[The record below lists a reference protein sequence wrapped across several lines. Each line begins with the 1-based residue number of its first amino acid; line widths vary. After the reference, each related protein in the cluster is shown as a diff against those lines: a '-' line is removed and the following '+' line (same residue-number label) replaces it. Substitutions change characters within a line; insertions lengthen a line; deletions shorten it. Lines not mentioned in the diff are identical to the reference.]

1 MRTANGIL
9 PAQSWRIQST
19 HHLDRLHACSVD
31 PERPLPPRPPLPPA
45 LPPLA
50 PPLAPPSLPP
60 PSAPVLATVL
70 RGRPVLTH
78 VVLPGRGQLR
88 ARSASAPRPR
98 RVIARVD
105 FAVPRPPVLAVSVLG
120 ARSTRDAHGPAARA
134 VRQRVSA
141 PPEWHA
147 VTLYPSGVSS

>member
-1 MRTANGIL
+1 MLPLGDEQRAVARMRVGA
-9 PAQSWRIQST
+9 RE
-19 HHLDRLHACSVD
+19 ACAAAAAAAAAT
-31 PERPLPPRPPLPPA
+31 RRPPA
-45 LPPLA
+45 AWRGGVRRARA
-50 PPLAPPSLPP
+50 PSPP

-105 FAVPRPPVLAVSVLG
+105 FAVPRPPVLAVRVLG